1 MTKRRQSADRDT
13 TQSTV
18 TLNSLRSKTARKVR
32 TEKLDVERLN
42 LLLKTI
48 DKAWVLPKSNS
59 LDPLGS
65 NFQYKKTCANIYK
78 ARHLACAQPGFAL
91 MCFNFCYEQGE
102 ELSFKCE
109 DASDANYCKSNS
121 HYDDYLTRYRKDAY
135 RAKAYI
141 HQMISRCYST
151 SICSGSLLNSTLTL
165 GSKGAAP
172 TQPPPGQRSGRSR
185 SNDRSDSH
193 SRGSTIQASRSV
205 LSRHKRPKIP
215 DSYSGRRNQMDE
227 NSAEKELVTPKYVPF
242 WQRLLSRKTTRPS
255 TKTKITT
262 TTPLPTTTTT
272 TATLTSWED
281 EDDQDSQEE
290 ISPPNV
296 EEKIPLKSAPIE
308 PPKFKRPRT
317 SAMSRPPDAEKVSKK
332 AKHGWRPLRLVT
344 SSSRPP
350 MDYKQKFNGV
360 LGGSEQPPPDGEVGL
375 HNPIGFWNKFQPGRW
390 FHSIHYITPTG

>member
-1 MTKRRQSADRDT
+1 MLEKVISKRQHNTISKKFPRIFIQILAILLLIIVDSESQRQRLSNGIGDTMDRAIEMTKRRQSADRDT
-13 TQSTV
+13 TPSTV
-18 TLNSLRSKTARKVR
+18 TLNSLRSKTTRKVR

-109 DASDANYCKSNS
+109 DASDANYCKTNS

-172 TQPPPGQRSGRSR
+172 IQPPPGQRSGRSR
-185 SNDRSDSH
+185 INDRSDSR
-193 SRGSTIQASRSV
+193 SKGSAIQASRSV
-205 LSRHKRPKIP
+205 LSRHKRPKIL
-215 DSYSGRRNQMDE
+215 DRYSSRRNQMDE
-227 NSAEKELVTPKYVPF
+227 NSAEKELVTPF
-242 WQRLLSRKTTRPS
+242 GI
-255 TKTKITT
+255 TKE
-262 TTPLPTTTTT
+262 L
-272 TATLTSWED
+272 
-281 EDDQDSQEE
+281 
-290 ISPPNV
+290 
-296 EEKIPLKSAPIE
+296 
-308 PPKFKRPRT
+308 PRT

-350 MDYKQKFNGV
+350 MDYKRKFNGI
-360 LGGSEQPPPDGEVGL
+360 LGGSEQPAPDGEVGL